1 MKKGFIAA
9 ILAILCLAL
18 PVSAANSTISVI
30 LDGKAIS
37 FDQPPIEQ
45 KGRTLIPVR
54 AVSEALQARVD
65 WDEATQ
71 TVTVTKD
78 DTTISLILNSRVAG
92 VDREYTEI
100 KILDVPATEI
110 NGRTLVPLR
119 FLAES
124 LGLGVGWDEATQ
136 TVTLTSGAYKPEPVD
151 TSGIQCYPDFPDV
164 PMLENIAGVPGYQER
179 ITEGDSTFFYYVIDG
194 DLSEDEGSDYFDLMI
209 KKGFHV
215 QSGGTTGDGEYVIFC
230 FNPDA
235 KINVSIFDMQFG
247 DYFCSVIEIIHP
259 SRYHPANTGAADV
272 PFRAFA
278 DEAPPVSSDPATQ
291 AYYAQ
296 MDFML
301 QMEECANNYL
311 NAYDS
316 LNLLYSQRIQNA
328 NTSRAASSATE
339 ALTYCKTL
347 MDDMK
352 AQLNVMVLPDDLR
365 KHFSDNLV
373 LLNDCYSLSNNLI
386 NALTTNTSG
395 RLTNDQ
401 QEIASETLS
410 LIYQSADY
418 VRRDAI
424 NGYNIW
430 YENMPN

>member
-1 MKKGFIAA
+1 MKKGVIAA
-9 ILAILCLAL
+9 IFTVLCLAL
-18 PVSAANSTISVI
+18 PVSAANGDISVL

-45 KGRTLIPVR
+45 QGRTLIPVR
-54 AVSEALQARVD
+54 AVSEALQARVS

-71 TVTVTKD
+71 TVIIAKD
-78 DTTISLILNSRVAG
+78 NTTISLILNSRVAG
-92 VDREYTEI
+92 VSGVYDEV

-110 NGRTLVPLR
+110 NGRTLIPLR

-124 LGLGVGWDEATQ
+124 FGLGVGWDEATQ

-151 TSGIQCYPDFPDV
+151 TSSIKCYPEYPDV
-164 PMLENIAGVPGYQER
+164 PMLENIPGVPGYQEC
-179 ITEGDSTFFYYVIDG
+179 ITEGDSTFYYYVIDG
-194 DLSEDEGSDYFDLMI
+194 DLSEDEGADYFDLMI
-209 KKGFHV
+209 EKGFHV
-215 QSGGTTGDGEYVIFC
+215 QSGGTTEDGEYIVFC

-235 KINVSIFDMQFG
+235 KINVSLYDMQFG
-247 DYFCSVIEIIHP
+247 DYLCSVIEIIHP
-259 SRYHPANTGAADV
+259 SRYYPANTGADNV
-272 PFRAFA
+272 PSPSFA
-278 DEAPPVSSDPATQ
+278 DEAPPVSSDPASQ

-328 NTSRAASSATE
+328 NTSGAASSATE
-339 ALTYCKTL
+339 ALTYCKVL

-352 AQLNVMVLPDDLR
+352 AQLNVMVMPDDLR

-401 QEIASETLS
+401 QKVASETLS
-410 LIYQSADY
+410 LIYQSADC